1 VCPTLLH
8 LPYIHITDPHT
19 PTTGQQYTG
28 IKGQGSYLTRH
39 SGKALRLPLSS
50 SPKPLTSLSHALI
63 SLSFPRHAHAR
74 LLPPQ
79 LPSNSGSMGHSPQY
93 LHPHR
98 KGLILPP
105 SRRQPGPRR
114 HQRENG
120 AHSPFCWEYCSH
132 FRDGCSG
139 RDRYCLACH
148 LFILAPPTCCIF
160 VQDYGT
166 GLNFSFREIGSWE
179 WDVCAGIATVQE
191 A

>member
-1 VCPTLLH
+1 LH
-8 LPYIHITDPHT
+8 LFYIHITDPHT

-28 IKGQGSYLTRH
+28 IKGQGSHLTRH

-50 SPKPLTSLSHALI
+50 SPKPLTSLSHAVI

-93 LHPHR
+93 LHPHL
-98 KGLILPP
+98 KSLILPP

-120 AHSPFCWEYCSH
+120 ALSPFCWEYCSH
-132 FRDGCSG
+132 FRNVARGGIDITWCVV
-139 RDRYCLACH
+139 R
-148 LFILAPPTCCIF
+148 LFSRLLPVA
-160 VQDYGT
+160 
-166 GLNFSFREIGSWE
+166 FSFRIMALFFPGNWKLGMGCMCG
-179 WDVCAGIATVQE
+179 DRHRAGGMRSSGRLA
-191 A
+191 